1 MTTVGA
7 HEAKTNFSKLLE
19 RAHRGE
25 EIIITHR
32 GEPYARLVPLEQE
45 DRVPVSV
52 VLARIRERAKKMG
65 IKATPEEIIAWKH
78 EGHRY

>member
-1 MTTVGA
+1 
-7 HEAKTNFSKLLE
+7 
-19 RAHRGE
+19 
-25 EIIITHR
+25 
-32 GEPYARLVPLEQE
+32 VPLEQE
-45 DRVPVSV
+45 DREPVSV